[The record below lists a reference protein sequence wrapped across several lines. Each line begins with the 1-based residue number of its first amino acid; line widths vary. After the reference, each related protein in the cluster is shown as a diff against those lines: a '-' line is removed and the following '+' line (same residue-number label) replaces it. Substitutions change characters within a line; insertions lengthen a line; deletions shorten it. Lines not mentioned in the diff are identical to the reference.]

1 MTWHQT
7 RAAMNYND
15 ELTGELV
22 TYRLTSGSHPLLS
35 IYRGNE
41 RIMKEIDLQLFFRKL
56 PVSLDENTEQEF
68 DLLVTIGRTIVV
80 TQMNASDWTEGG
92 GLG

>member
-1 MTWHQT
+1 
-7 RAAMNYND
+7 MNYND

-35 IYRGNE
+35 IYRGEE

-68 DLLVTIGRTIVV
+68 DLLVTIGEKIVV
-80 TQMNASDWTEGG
+80 AQANSSDWEEEG

>member
-1 MTWHQT
+1 M
-7 RAAMNYND
+7 
-15 ELTGELV
+15 
-22 TYRLTSGSHPLLS
+22 LS

-68 DLLVTIGRTIVV
+68 DLLVTIGQKIVV
-80 TQMNASDWTEGG
+80 TQLSSSDWAEGG

>member
-1 MTWHQT
+1 MHNIAPVSYTHLDVYKRQVIWHQAK
-7 RAAMNYND
+7 AAMNYND

-41 RIMKEIDLQLFFRKL
+41 RIMKGNVKAPSPLRC
-56 PVSLDENTEQEF
+56 V
-68 DLLVTIGRTIVV
+68 
-80 TQMNASDWTEGG
+80 
-92 GLG
+92 